1 MCTGPLICQACFQER
16 KIQKITA
23 PSLKELRAHWR
34 KTIQISR
41 SIMQREGAKQS
52 ICKKPPKE
60 LIKSSRKWWEPE
72 GPRCV
77 IVVIREA
84 QRHAE

>member
-1 MCTGPLICQACFQER
+1 
-16 KIQKITA
+16 
-23 PSLKELRAHWR
+23 
-34 KTIQISR
+34 
-41 SIMQREGAKQS
+41 MQREGAKQS